1 MNQALTIAK
10 KEIVDGLRDVRSVI
24 ASLSYALMGPAVVG
38 LVSMATRSNAKPE
51 SGAAVLTGMMAIFT
65 LVSAFVGGMNVAMDT
80 VAGERERRSLL
91 PLLLNPVSRRNVVLG
106 KWLAV
111 SFFAL
116 AGLVVDVL
124 GFLAVFATEGIHVT
138 ASGPRIFLP
147 VVLGL
152 LSLPFLAASIQL
164 LISMI
169 SRAVKEAQTYLS
181 LIVFLPM
188 GIGMFLVFSP
198 AARRAWCSFL
208 PLVGQQLQLE
218 ALMSGRGVTIFEPVV
233 LGGLTVAL
241 AILILL
247 VAANRLQ
254 RDEIIYG
261 N

>member
-1 MNQALTIAK
+1 MNPALTIAR
-10 KEIVDGLRDVRSVI
+10 KEIVDGLRDVRSVM
-24 ASLSYALMGPAVVG
+24 ASLFYALMGPAVVG
-38 LVSMATRSNAKPE
+38 LVAMATRANAKPE
-51 SGAAVLTGMMAIFT
+51 SEAAVLTGMMAVFT

-116 AGLVVDVL
+116 AGLIVDVL
-124 GFLAVFATEGIHVT
+124 GFVVVFATTGTLISVEPARLVP
-138 ASGPRIFLP
+138 AA
-147 VVLGL
+147 LGL
-152 LSLPFLAASIQL
+152 VSLPFLAASVQL
-164 LISMI
+164 LISTV
-169 SRAVKEAQTYLS
+169 SRGVKEAQTYLS

-188 GIGMFLVFSP
+188 AIGMFLVFSP
-198 AARRAWCSFL
+198 AAKQVWCNFL

-218 ALMSGRGVTIFEPVV
+218 ALMTGQGVSLLDPIA
-233 LGGLTVAL
+233 LGCLTVGV
-241 AILILL
+241 AIVIVL

-254 RDEIIYG
+254 RDDIIYG